1 MGSLRLLRPHH
12 FQQLSKQRQDIG
24 PTIQLSCPSM
34 PFLYPEAGESGPIAR
49 AQAVSTPNVLC
60 QPSSYTPDS
69 SFHTTNS
76 PAHPPRA
83 HKLRFFD
90 VRGPEYGPYSPWRF
104 RLVDQQPASG
114 LLDLGILV
122 PSSAIL
128 PLAMLEPKYS
138 MVPRFLCSLRA
149 LRESPTRSP
158 SSISTNNSHNDAEV
172 CATLNQMLANEKRR
186 PSTFFANLL
195 PICMTIQLMVAN
207 GKQEIAHLR
216 SMHEAFD
223 I

>member
-1 MGSLRLLRPHH
+1 
-12 FQQLSKQRQDIG
+12 
-24 PTIQLSCPSM
+24 
-34 PFLYPEAGESGPIAR
+34 
-49 AQAVSTPNVLC
+49 
-60 QPSSYTPDS
+60 
-69 SFHTTNS
+69 
-76 PAHPPRA
+76 
-83 HKLRFFD
+83 
-90 VRGPEYGPYSPWRF
+90 
-104 RLVDQQPASG
+104 
-114 LLDLGILV
+114 
-122 PSSAIL
+122 
-128 PLAMLEPKYS
+128 

-158 SSISTNNSHNDAEV
+158 SSISTNNSYNDAEV
-172 CATLNQMLANEKRR
+172 CETLTQMLANEKRR